1 MQVFNEDMLLPV
13 ARATRLLAQQCDAV
27 AALAALARAVLDDAG
42 NQLFGGGDRL
52 GTGTVRFDNQNV
64 PIRQRIELARVHE
77 AGGDRLD
84 LKASR
89 NGGDRKSTRLN
100 SSH

>member
-64 PIRQRIELARVHE
+64 PIRQRIELWRVHE
-77 AGGDRLD
+77 AGGVRLA
-84 LKASR
+84 LMV
-89 NGGDRKSTRLN
+89 RLN
-100 SSH
+100 GRALPSFPTR